1 MTEKITIKNA
11 ILNGLYD
18 RNYQGHQQLTPRLIG
33 NQDGT
38 IWEMLRYELMNCKSF
53 TWAVAFITSDMLTP
67 LKVVLADLARH
78 GIRGTLITSNYL
90 GFNSPQMFAELLKIP
105 NLKVMVTTVTG
116 FHTKGYFFTHD
127 DYSTALIGSA
137 NFTRAALLQ
146 NHETM
151 LKVTSSK
158 NSTLFSQITTGVS
171 HLQSESHPLTKEWIA
186 NYAKNWQPPK
196 ANNDLKQSS
205 QKIIPNQMQRTAL
218 GEIQGLINRGAHRGL
233 VISATGTG
241 KTYLGAFAV
250 KENQPQKFLYVVHRE
265 QVARKAMQSFSRVIG
280 GPQKNFG
287 LISSQ
292 HHDFSPRYLFATVQT
307 LSQKKIL
314 EKLSPQMFDFIL
326 VDEAHRAAAPS
337 YQRLMDHF
345 KPKFWLGMT
354 ATPDRMDN
362 QDVYGIFDY
371 HIAYEIRLRDALSN
385 DMLVPFHYVGVQDY
399 EANGEVIDET
409 TNLKRL
415 VASERVK
422 YVLKQLEYY
431 GYCGRQPRG
440 LVFCSRQTEAH
451 EIAKQFTALS
461 HPAIALTNQDSDY
474 QRREAVKRLE
484 NGELEYLITVDL
496 FNEGVDIPSLN
507 QIVMLRNTESRIIF
521 LQQLG
526 RGLRKY
532 PGKDYVTVV
541 DFIGNYKHNYM
552 IPLALNDDSSRDQD
566 QARRE
571 VQLPQ
576 NIGVSTIN
584 FSQVASERILTSLE
598 KTKLDSIA
606 ELRRA
611 YRELEQRLGRG
622 PLLIDFLQANSVSPV
637 VFARNKL
644 LDNYGSFLVKM
655 GEKVKLNQYENQVLT
670 FITKELLSGKRAHE
684 LILLSLLKDQE
695 VTKKQLI
702 NALEQNNCYVNE
714 AVLRSLTDILSL
726 RFFDVKAG
734 KRTKKQQYGDQ
745 SIVKVNQEIY
755 RLNSQIKDSLN
766 QNSDFRRL
774 FVDVVK
780 TGLAL
785 SKEYDQRQQFTL
797 YQQYDRKDVCRLLN
811 WPLDVSAPMYGY
823 RVAENECPIFITYHK
838 KSPKQRNA
846 IYDNQLQDGRSLR
859 WYTRSPRHLSS
870 AEVQRLLA
878 GVDTGQQSEKLHLF
892 VKRSDAVGKQ
902 FYYLGTAMIDPASV
916 REELL
921 GEKEKAAVGMNLVL
935 EHPLPTAM
943 TKVLFD

>member
-78 GIRGTLITSNYL
+78 GICGTLITSNYL

-314 EKLSPQMFDFIL
+314 EKLSPKMFDFIL

-337 YQRLMDHF
+337 CQRLMNHF

-440 LVFCSRQTEAH
+440 LVFCSRQAEAH

-878 GVDTGQQSEKLHLF
+878 GVDTGRQSEKLHLF

-921 GEKEKAAVGMNLVL
+921 GEKKKAAVGMNLVL

>member
-1 MTEKITIKNA
+1 MTEKVTIKNA

-18 RNYQGHQQLTPRLIG
+18 RSYQGHRQLTPGLIG
-33 NQDGT
+33 NEDGT
-38 IWEMLRYELMNCKSF
+38 IWETLRYELMNCKSF

-67 LKVVLADLARH
+67 LKVVLADLDRQ
-78 GIRGTLITSNYL
+78 GIQGTLITSDYL

-137 NFTRAALLQ
+137 NLTRAALLQ

-151 LKVTSSK
+151 LKVTSSQ
-158 NSTLFSQITTGVS
+158 NSTLFSQITTGIR
-171 HLQSESHPLTKEWIA
+171 HLQSESYPLTKEWIT
-186 NYAKNWQPPK
+186 NYAKSWQPSK
-196 ANNDLKQSS
+196 ANNSLKQNS

-218 GEIQGLINRGAHRGL
+218 NELQGLINRGAHRGL

-265 QVARKAMQSFSRVIG
+265 QVARKAMQSFRRVIG
-280 GPQKNFG
+280 GSQEDFG

-292 HHDFSPRYLFATVQT
+292 HHDFSSRYLFATVQT

-371 HIAYEIRLRDALSN
+371 HIAYEIRLRDALNN

-422 YVLKQLEYY
+422 YVLQQLEYY

-440 LVFCSRQTEAH
+440 LVFCSRQAEAR
-451 EIAKQFTALS
+451 EIAKQFTALG
-461 HPAIALTNQDSDY
+461 HPAIALTNQDSNY
-474 QRREAVKRLE
+474 QRQEAVKRLE

-507 QIVMLRNTESRIIF
+507 QIVMLRNTESRIVF
-521 LQQLG
+521 LKQLG

-584 FSQVASERILTSLE
+584 FSRVASERILTSLD

-611 YRELEQRLGRG
+611 YRELKQRLGRV
-622 PLLIDFLQANSVSPV
+622 PLLIDFLQSNSVSPA

-655 GEKVKLNQYENQVLT
+655 GEEVKLNQYENQILS

-702 NALEQNNCYVNE
+702 GALEQNSCYVNE

-726 RFFDVKAG
+726 RFFDVKVG
-734 KRTKKQQYGDQ
+734 KQTKKQQYGDQ
-745 SIVKVNQEIY
+745 SIVTVNQGTY
-755 RLNSQIKDSLN
+755 RLNSQIKKSLK
-766 QNSDFRRL
+766 QNSDFQRL
-774 FVDVVK
+774 FIDVLK
-780 TGLAL
+780 TGLTL
-785 SKEYDQRQQFTL
+785 SEKYDQRQQFTL

-838 KSPKQRNA
+838 KSPNQRNA
-846 IYDNQLQDGRSLR
+846 IYDNQLQDGQSLR
-859 WYTRSPRHLSS
+859 WYTRSPRRLSS

-878 GVDTGQQSEKLHLF
+878 GVDTGQQQEKLHLF

-902 FYYLGTAMIDPASV
+902 FYYLGTAKIDPASI

-921 GEKEKAAVGMNLVL
+921 GEKKKAAVGMNLVL
-935 EHPLPTAM
+935 EHPLPTTM

>member
-78 GIRGTLITSNYL
+78 GICGTLITSNYL

-314 EKLSPQMFDFIL
+314 EKLSPKMFDFIL

-337 YQRLMDHF
+337 YQRLMNHF

-440 LVFCSRQTEAH
+440 LVFCSRQAEAH

-878 GVDTGQQSEKLHLF
+878 GVDTGRQSEKLHLF

-921 GEKEKAAVGMNLVL
+921 GEKKKAAVGMNLVL

>member
-18 RNYQGHQQLTPRLIG
+18 RSYQGHRQLTPGLIG
-33 NQDGT
+33 NEDGT
-38 IWEMLRYELMNCKSF
+38 IWETLRYELMNCKSF

-67 LKVVLADLARH
+67 LKVVLADLDRQ
-78 GIRGTLITSNYL
+78 GIQGTLITSDYL

-137 NFTRAALLQ
+137 NLTRAALLQ

-151 LKVTSSK
+151 LKVTSSQ
-158 NSTLFSQITTGVS
+158 NSTLFSQITTGIR
-171 HLQSESHPLTKEWIA
+171 HLQSESYPLTKEWIT
-186 NYAKNWQPPK
+186 NYAKSWQSSK
-196 ANNDLKQSS
+196 ANNSLKQNS

-218 GEIQGLINRGAHRGL
+218 NELQGLINRGAHRGL

-265 QVARKAMQSFSRVIG
+265 QVARKAMQSFRRVIG
-280 GPQKNFG
+280 GSQEDFG

-292 HHDFSPRYLFATVQT
+292 HHDFSSRYLFATVQT
-307 LSQKKIL
+307 LSQKKVL
-314 EKLSPQMFDFIL
+314 EQLSPQMFDFIL
-326 VDEAHRAAAPS
+326 MDEAHRAAAPS

-371 HIAYEIRLRDALSN
+371 HIAYEIRLRDALNN

-422 YVLKQLEYY
+422 YVLQQLEYY

-440 LVFCSRQTEAH
+440 LVFCSRQAEAR
-451 EIAKQFTALS
+451 EIAKQFTALG
-461 HPAIALTNQDSDY
+461 HPAIALTNQDSNY
-474 QRREAVKRLE
+474 QRQEAVKRLE

-507 QIVMLRNTESRIIF
+507 QIVMLRNTESRIVF

-541 DFIGNYKHNYM
+541 DFIANYKHNYM

-584 FSQVASERILTSLE
+584 FSRVASERILTSLD

-611 YRELEQRLGRG
+611 YRELKQRLGRV
-622 PLLIDFLQANSVSPV
+622 PLLIDFLQSNSVSPA

-655 GEKVKLNQYENQVLT
+655 GEEVKLNQYENQILS

-702 NALEQNNCYVNE
+702 GALEQNSCYVNE

-726 RFFDVKAG
+726 RFFDVKVG
-734 KRTKKQQYGDQ
+734 KQTKKQQYGDQ
-745 SIVKVNQEIY
+745 SIVTVNQGTY
-755 RLNSQIKDSLN
+755 RLNSQIKKSLK
-766 QNSDFRRL
+766 QNSDFQRL
-774 FVDVVK
+774 FIDVLK
-780 TGLAL
+780 TGLTL
-785 SKEYDQRQQFTL
+785 SEKYDQRQQFTL

-838 KSPKQRNA
+838 KSPNQRNA
-846 IYDNQLQDGRSLR
+846 IYDNQLQDGQSLR

-870 AEVQRLLA
+870 AEVQRLIV
-878 GVDTGQQSEKLHLF
+878 GVDTGQQREKLHLF

-902 FYYLGTAMIDPASV
+902 FYYLGTAKIDPASV

-921 GEKEKAAVGMNLVL
+921 GEKKKAAVGMNLVL
-935 EHPLPTAM
+935 EHPLPTTM

>member
-18 RNYQGHQQLTPRLIG
+18 RSYQGHRQLTPGLIG
-33 NQDGT
+33 NEDGT
-38 IWEMLRYELMNCKSF
+38 IWETLRYELMNCKSF

-67 LKVVLADLARH
+67 LKVVLADLDRQ
-78 GIRGTLITSNYL
+78 GIQGTLITSDYL

-137 NFTRAALLQ
+137 NLTRAALLQ

-151 LKVTSSK
+151 LKVTSSQ
-158 NSTLFSQITTGVS
+158 NSTLFSQITTGIR
-171 HLQSESHPLTKEWIA
+171 HLQSESYPLTKEWIT
-186 NYAKNWQPPK
+186 NYAKSWQSSK
-196 ANNDLKQSS
+196 ANNSLKQNS

-218 GEIQGLINRGAHRGL
+218 NELQGLINRGAHRGL

-265 QVARKAMQSFSRVIG
+265 QVARKAMQSFRRVIG
-280 GPQKNFG
+280 GSQEDFG

-292 HHDFSPRYLFATVQT
+292 HHDFSSRYLFATVQT

-371 HIAYEIRLRDALSN
+371 HIAYEIRLRDALNN

-440 LVFCSRQTEAH
+440 LVFCSRQAEAR
-451 EIAKQFTALS
+451 EIAKQFTALG
-461 HPAIALTNQDSDY
+461 HPAIALTNQDSNY
-474 QRREAVKRLE
+474 QRQEAVKRLE

-507 QIVMLRNTESRIIF
+507 QIVMLRNTESRIVF

-584 FSQVASERILTSLE
+584 FSRVASERILTSLD

-611 YRELEQRLGRG
+611 YRELEQRLGRV
-622 PLLIDFLQANSVSPV
+622 PLLIDFLQSNSVSPV

-655 GEKVKLNQYENQVLT
+655 GEKVKLNQYENQILS

-695 VTKKQLI
+695 ITKKQLI
-702 NALEQNNCYVNE
+702 GALEQNNCYVNG
-714 AVLRSLTDILSL
+714 AVLHSLTDILSL

-734 KRTKKQQYGDQ
+734 KQTKKQQYGDQ
-745 SIVKVNQEIY
+745 SIVTVNQGTY
-755 RLNSQIKDSLN
+755 RLNPQIKKSLK
-766 QNSDFRRL
+766 QNSDFQRL
-774 FVDVVK
+774 FIDVLK
-780 TGLAL
+780 TGLTL
-785 SKEYDQRQQFTL
+785 SEKYDQRQQFTL

-838 KSPKQRNA
+838 KSPNQRNA
-846 IYDNQLQDGRSLR
+846 IYDNQLQDGQSLR

-878 GVDTGQQSEKLHLF
+878 GVDTGQQREKLHLF

-902 FYYLGTAMIDPASV
+902 FYYLGTAKIDPASV

-921 GEKEKAAVGMNLVL
+921 GEKKKAAVGMNLVL
-935 EHPLPTAM
+935 EHPLPTTM

>member
-1 MTEKITIKNA
+1 MTEKATIKNA

-18 RNYQGHQQLTPRLIG
+18 RNYQGHQQLTPGLIG
-33 NQDGT
+33 NEDGT
-38 IWEMLRYELMNCKSF
+38 IWETLCYELMNCKSF

-67 LKVVLADLARH
+67 LKVVLADLDRQ
-78 GIRGTLITSNYL
+78 GIQGTLITSDYL

-137 NFTRAALLQ
+137 NLTRAALLQ

-151 LKVTSSK
+151 LKVTSSQ
-158 NSTLFSQITTGVS
+158 NSTLFSQITTGIR
-171 HLQSESHPLTKEWIA
+171 HLQSESYPLTKEWIT
-186 NYAKNWQPPK
+186 NYAKSWQSSK
-196 ANNDLKQSS
+196 ANNSLKQNS

-218 GEIQGLINRGAHRGL
+218 NELQGLINRGAHRGL

-265 QVARKAMQSFSRVIG
+265 QVARKAMQSFRRVIG
-280 GPQKNFG
+280 GSQEDFG

-292 HHDFSPRYLFATVQT
+292 HHDFSSRYLFATVQT

-371 HIAYEIRLRDALSN
+371 HIAYEIRLRDALNN

-440 LVFCSRQTEAH
+440 LVFCSRQAEAR
-451 EIAKQFTALS
+451 EIAKQFTALG
-461 HPAIALTNQDSDY
+461 HPAIALTNQDSNY
-474 QRREAVKRLE
+474 QRQEAVKRLE

-507 QIVMLRNTESRIIF
+507 QIVMLRNTESRIVF

-584 FSQVASERILTSLE
+584 FSRVASERILTSLD

-611 YRELEQRLGRG
+611 YRELEQRLGRV
-622 PLLIDFLQANSVSPV
+622 PLLIDFLQSNSVSPV

-702 NALEQNNCYVNE
+702 GALEQNSCYVNE
-714 AVLRSLTDILSL
+714 VVLRSLTDILSL

-734 KRTKKQQYGDQ
+734 KQTKKQQYGDQ
-745 SIVKVNQEIY
+745 SIVTVNQETY
-755 RLNSQIKDSLN
+755 RLNSQIKKSLK
-766 QNSDFRRL
+766 QNSAFQRL
-774 FVDVVK
+774 FIDVLK
-780 TGLAL
+780 TGLTL
-785 SKEYDQRQQFTL
+785 SKKYDQRQQFTL

-838 KSPKQRNA
+838 KSPNQRNA
-846 IYDNQLQDGRSLR
+846 IYDNQLQDGQSLR

-878 GVDTGQQSEKLHLF
+878 GVDTGQQREKLHLF

-902 FYYLGTAMIDPASV
+902 FYYLGTAKIDPASV

-921 GEKEKAAVGMNLVL
+921 GEKKKAAVGMNLVL
-935 EHPLPTAM
+935 EHPLPTTM

>member
-1 MTEKITIKNA
+1 MTEKATIKNA

-18 RNYQGHQQLTPRLIG
+18 RNYQAHQQFTPKLIG
-33 NQDGT
+33 NEDGT
-38 IWEMLRYELMNCKSF
+38 IWETLRYELMNCKSF
-53 TWAVAFITSDMLTP
+53 TWAVAFITSDILTP
-67 LKVVLADLARH
+67 LKVILADLARQ
-78 GIRGTLITSNYL
+78 GIQGTLITSDYL

-105 NLKVMVTTVTG
+105 NLKVMLTTIPG

-127 DYSTALIGSA
+127 GYSTALIGSA

-151 LKVTSSK
+151 LKVTSSQHL
-158 NSTLFSQITTGVS
+158 TLFSQVATGIS
-171 HLQSESHPLTKEWIA
+171 HLQNESHPLTEEWIA
-186 NYAKNWQPPK
+186 NYAKSWQSPK
-196 ANNDLKQSS
+196 TSNGSNQSNR
-205 QKIIPNQMQRTAL
+205 KIIPNQMQRAAL
-218 GEIQGLINRGAHRGL
+218 IELQGLIDRGAHRGL
-233 VISATGTG
+233 VVSATGTG
-241 KTYLGAFAV
+241 KTYLGVFAV
-250 KENQPQKFLYVVHRE
+250 KENRPQKFLYVVHRE
-265 QVARKAMQSFSRVIG
+265 QVARKAMQSFQRVIG
-280 GPQKNFG
+280 GSQEDFG

-307 LSQKKIL
+307 LSQKKVL
-314 EKLSPQMFDFIL
+314 EGLSPQMFDFIL

-371 HIAYEIRLRDALSN
+371 HIAYEIRLRDALNN

-422 YVLKQLEYY
+422 YVLRQLEYY

-440 LVFCSRQTEAH
+440 LVFCSRQAEAR
-451 EIAKQFTALS
+451 ELAKQFTALG
-461 HPAIALTNQDSDY
+461 HPAIALTNQDSNY
-474 QRREAVKRLE
+474 QRQEAVKRLE

-507 QIVMLRNTESRIIF
+507 QIVMLRNTESRIVF

-532 PGKDYVTVV
+532 PGKDFVTVI

-584 FSQVASERILTSLE
+584 FSRVASERILTSLE
-598 KTKLDSIA
+598 KTKLDSMA

-611 YRELEQRLGRG
+611 YHELEQRLGRA
-622 PLLIDFLQANSVSPV
+622 PLLIDFLQSGSVSPV

-655 GEKVKLNQYENQVLT
+655 GEKVKLNRYENQVLT

-684 LILLSLLKDQE
+684 LILLSLLKDQD
-695 VTKKQLI
+695 VTKEQLI
-702 NALEQNNCYVNE
+702 SALEQNNCYVNA
-714 AVLRSLTDILSL
+714 AVLRSLTDVLSL

-734 KRTKKQQYGDQ
+734 KQTKKQQYGDQ
-745 SIVKVNQEIY
+745 SIIAVNQGIY
-755 RLNSQIKDSLN
+755 QLNSQIKDSLK
-766 QNSDFRRL
+766 QNSAFQRL
-774 FVDVVK
+774 FVDVLE

-785 SKEYDQRQQFTL
+785 SKKYDQRQQFTL

-823 RVAENECPIFITYHK
+823 RVAESECPIFITYHK

-846 IYDNQLQDGRSLR
+846 IYDNQLQDGQSLR

-878 GVDTGQQSEKLHLF
+878 GVDEGHQREKLHLF

-902 FYYLGTAMIDPASV
+902 FYYLGTAKIDLASV
-916 REELL
+916 REEML
-921 GEKEKAAVGMNLVL
+921 G
-935 EHPLPTAM
+935 
-943 TKVLFD
+943 

>member
-1 MTEKITIKNA
+1 MTEKATIKNA

-18 RNYQGHQQLTPRLIG
+18 RNYQAHQQFTPKLIG
-33 NQDGT
+33 NEDGT
-38 IWEMLRYELMNCKSF
+38 IWETLRYELMNCKSF
-53 TWAVAFITSDMLTP
+53 TWAVAFITSDILTP
-67 LKVVLADLARH
+67 LKVILADLARQ
-78 GIRGTLITSNYL
+78 GIQGTLITSDYL

-105 NLKVMVTTVTG
+105 NLKVMLTTIPG

-127 DYSTALIGSA
+127 GYSTALIGSA

-151 LKVTSSK
+151 LKVTSSQ
-158 NSTLFSQITTGVS
+158 NSTLFSQVATGIS
-171 HLQSESHPLTKEWIA
+171 HLQNESHPLTEEWIA
-186 NYAKNWQPPK
+186 NYAKSWQSPK
-196 ANNDLKQSS
+196 TSNGSNQSNR
-205 QKIIPNQMQRTAL
+205 KIIPNQMQRAAL
-218 GEIQGLINRGAHRGL
+218 IELQGLIDRGAHRGL
-233 VISATGTG
+233 VVSATGTG
-241 KTYLGAFAV
+241 KTYLGVFAV
-250 KENQPQKFLYVVHRE
+250 KENRPQKFLYVVHRE
-265 QVARKAMQSFSRVIG
+265 QVARKAMQSFQRVIG
-280 GPQKNFG
+280 GSQEDFG

-307 LSQKKIL
+307 LSQKKVL
-314 EKLSPQMFDFIL
+314 EGLSPQMFDFIL

-371 HIAYEIRLRDALSN
+371 HIAYEIRLRDALNN

-422 YVLKQLEYY
+422 YVLRQLEYY

-440 LVFCSRQTEAH
+440 LVFCSRQAEAR
-451 EIAKQFTALS
+451 ELAKQFTALG
-461 HPAIALTNQDSDY
+461 PAIALTNQDSNY
-474 QRREAVKRLE
+474 QRQEAVKRLE

-507 QIVMLRNTESRIIF
+507 QIVMLRNTESRIVF

-532 PGKDYVTVV
+532 PGKDFVTVI

-584 FSQVASERILTSLE
+584 FSRVASERILTSLE
-598 KTKLDSIA
+598 KTKLDSMA

-611 YRELEQRLGRG
+611 YHELEQRLGRA
-622 PLLIDFLQANSVSPV
+622 PLLIDFLQSGSVSPV

-655 GEKVKLNQYENQVLT
+655 GEKVKLNRYENQVLT

-684 LILLSLLKDQE
+684 LILLSLLKDQD
-695 VTKKQLI
+695 VTKEQLI
-702 NALEQNNCYVNE
+702 SALEQNNCYVNA
-714 AVLRSLTDILSL
+714 AVLRSLTDVLSL

-734 KRTKKQQYGDQ
+734 KQTKKQQYGDQ
-745 SIVKVNQEIY
+745 SIIAVNQGIY
-755 RLNSQIKDSLN
+755 QLNSQIKDSLK
-766 QNSDFRRL
+766 QNSAFQRL
-774 FVDVVK
+774 FVDVLE

-785 SKEYDQRQQFTL
+785 SKKYDQRQQFTL

-823 RVAENECPIFITYHK
+823 RVAESECPIFITYHK

-846 IYDNQLQDGRSLR
+846 IYDNQLQDGQSLR

-878 GVDTGQQSEKLHLF
+878 GVDEGHQREKLHLF

-902 FYYLGTAMIDPASV
+902 FYYLGTAKIDPASV
-916 REELL
+916 REEML
-921 GEKEKAAVGMNLVL
+921 GEKKKAAVGMNLVL
-935 EHPLPTAM
+935 EHPLPTTMAK
-943 TKVLFD
+943 TLFE

>member
-78 GIRGTLITSNYL
+78 GICGTLITSNYL

-186 NYAKNWQPPK
+186 NYAKNCQPPK

-265 QVARKAMQSFSRVIG
+265 QVARKAMQSFSQVIG

-440 LVFCSRQTEAH
+440 LVFCSRQAEAH

-507 QIVMLRNTESRIIF
+507 QIVMLRNTESQIIF

-870 AEVQRLLA
+870 AEVQRLLS
-878 GVDTGQQSEKLHLF
+878 GVDTGRQSEKLHLF

-921 GEKEKAAVGMNLVL
+921 GEKKKAAVGMNLVL

>member
-1 MTEKITIKNA
+1 MTEKATIKNA

-18 RNYQGHQQLTPRLIG
+18 QNYQGHQQFTPRLIG
-33 NQDGT
+33 NEDGT
-38 IWEMLRYELMNCKSF
+38 IWETLRYELMNCKSF

-67 LKVVLADLARH
+67 LKVVLADLARQ
-78 GIRGTLITSNYL
+78 GIEGTLITSDYL

-105 NLKVMVTTVTG
+105 NLKVMVTTVSG

-127 DYSTALIGSA
+127 EYSTALIGSA

-151 LKVTSSK
+151 LKVTSSQ
-158 NSTLFSQITTGVS
+158 NSTLFSQVTAGIG
-171 HLQSESHPLTKEWIA
+171 HLQNESHPLTKEWIA
-186 NYAKNWQPPK
+186 NYAKSWQPPK
-196 ANNDLKQSS
+196 TSNGSS
-205 QKIIPNQMQRTAL
+205 QSNRKIIPNQMQRAAL
-218 GEIQGLINRGAHRGL
+218 VELQGLIDRGAHRGL
-233 VISATGTG
+233 VVSATGTG

-250 KENQPQKFLYVVHRE
+250 KENRPQKFLYVVHRE
-265 QVARKAMQSFSRVIG
+265 QVARKAMQSFQRVIG
-280 GPQKNFG
+280 GSQEDFG

-307 LSQKKIL
+307 LSQKKVF
-314 EKLSPQMFDFIL
+314 EGLSPQMFDFIL

-337 YQRLMDHF
+337 YRRLMDHF

-354 ATPDRMDN
+354 ATPDRMDD

-371 HIAYEIRLRDALSN
+371 HIAYEIRLRDALNN

-422 YVLKQLEYY
+422 YVLRQLEYY

-440 LVFCSRQTEAH
+440 LVFCSRQAEAR
-451 EIAKQFTALS
+451 ELAKQFTALG
-461 HPAIALTNQDSDY
+461 HPAIALTNQDSNY
-474 QRREAVKRLE
+474 QRQGAVKRLE

-507 QIVMLRNTESRIIF
+507 QIVMLRNTESRIVF

-532 PGKDYVTVV
+532 PGKDFVTVI

-571 VQLPQ
+571 VYLPQ

-584 FSQVASERILTSLE
+584 FSRVASERILTSLE
-598 KTKLDSIA
+598 KTKLDSMV
-606 ELRRA
+606 ELHRA
-611 YRELEQRLGRG
+611 YRELEQRLGRA
-622 PLLIDFLQANSVSPV
+622 PLLIDFLQSGSVSPV

-655 GEKVKLNQYENQVLT
+655 GEKVKLNRYENQVLT
-670 FITKELLSGKRAHE
+670 FITKELLNGKRAHE
-684 LILLSLLKDQE
+684 LILLSLLKDQD
-695 VTKKQLI
+695 VTKEQLI
-702 NALEQNNCYVNE
+702 NALEQNSCYVNA
-714 AVLRSLTDILSL
+714 AVLRSLTDVLSL

-734 KRTKKQQYGDQ
+734 KQTKKQQYGDQ
-745 SIVKVNQEIY
+745 SIITLNQGNY
-755 RLNSQIKDSLN
+755 RLNFQIKDSLKR
-766 QNSDFRRL
+766 NSNF
-774 FVDVVK
+774 
-780 TGLAL
+780 
-785 SKEYDQRQQFTL
+785 Q
-797 YQQYDRKDVCRLLN
+797 
-811 WPLDVSAPMYGY
+811 
-823 RVAENECPIFITYHK
+823 
-838 KSPKQRNA
+838 
-846 IYDNQLQDGRSLR
+846 
-859 WYTRSPRHLSS
+859 
-870 AEVQRLLA
+870 
-878 GVDTGQQSEKLHLF
+878 
-892 VKRSDAVGKQ
+892 
-902 FYYLGTAMIDPASV
+902 
-916 REELL
+916 
-921 GEKEKAAVGMNLVL
+921 
-935 EHPLPTAM
+935 
-943 TKVLFD
+943 

>member
-1 MTEKITIKNA
+1 
-11 ILNGLYD
+11 
-18 RNYQGHQQLTPRLIG
+18 
-33 NQDGT
+33 
-38 IWEMLRYELMNCKSF
+38 MNCKSF

-67 LKVVLADLARH
+67 LKVVLADLDRQ
-78 GIRGTLITSNYL
+78 GIQGTLITSDYL

-137 NFTRAALLQ
+137 NLTRAALLQ

-151 LKVTSSK
+151 LKVTSSQ
-158 NSTLFSQITTGVS
+158 NSTLFSQITTGIR
-171 HLQSESHPLTKEWIA
+171 HLQSESYPLTKEWIT
-186 NYAKNWQPPK
+186 NYAKSWQSSK
-196 ANNDLKQSS
+196 ANNSLKQNS

-218 GEIQGLINRGAHRGL
+218 NELQGLINRGAHRGL

-265 QVARKAMQSFSRVIG
+265 QVARKAMQSFRRVIG
-280 GPQKNFG
+280 GSQEDFG

-292 HHDFSPRYLFATVQT
+292 HHDFSSRYLFATVQT
-307 LSQKKIL
+307 LSQKKVL
-314 EKLSPQMFDFIL
+314 EQLSPQMFDFIL
-326 VDEAHRAAAPS
+326 MDEAHRAAAPS

-371 HIAYEIRLRDALSN
+371 HIAYEIRLRDALNN

-422 YVLKQLEYY
+422 YVLQQLEYY

-440 LVFCSRQTEAH
+440 LVFCSRQAEAR
-451 EIAKQFTALS
+451 EIAKQFTALG
-461 HPAIALTNQDSDY
+461 HPAIALTNQDSNY
-474 QRREAVKRLE
+474 QRQEAVKRLE

-507 QIVMLRNTESRIIF
+507 QIVMLRNTESRIVF

-584 FSQVASERILTSLE
+584 FSRVASERILTSLD

-611 YRELEQRLGRG
+611 YRELKQRLGRV
-622 PLLIDFLQANSVSPV
+622 PLLIDFLQSNSVSPA

-644 LDNYGSFLVKM
+644 LDNYASFLVKM
-655 GEKVKLNQYENQVLT
+655 GEEVKLNQYENQILS

-702 NALEQNNCYVNE
+702 GALEQNSCYVNE

-726 RFFDVKAG
+726 RFFDVKVG
-734 KRTKKQQYGDQ
+734 KQTKKQQYGDQ
-745 SIVKVNQEIY
+745 SIVTVNQGTY
-755 RLNSQIKDSLN
+755 RLNSQIKKSLK
-766 QNSDFRRL
+766 QNSDFQRL
-774 FVDVVK
+774 FIDVLK
-780 TGLAL
+780 TGLTL
-785 SKEYDQRQQFTL
+785 SEKYDQRQQFTL

-838 KSPKQRNA
+838 KSPNQRNA
-846 IYDNQLQDGRSLR
+846 IYDNQLQDGQSLR

-870 AEVQRLLA
+870 AEVQRLIV
-878 GVDTGQQSEKLHLF
+878 GVDTGQQREKLHLF

-902 FYYLGTAMIDPASV
+902 FYYLGIAKIDPASV

-921 GEKEKAAVGMNLVL
+921 GEKKKAAVGMNLVL
-935 EHPLPTAM
+935 EHPLPTTM

>member
-1 MTEKITIKNA
+1 MTEKVTIKNA

-78 GIRGTLITSNYL
+78 GIRGTLITSDYL

-422 YVLKQLEYY
+422 YILKQLEYY

-440 LVFCSRQTEAH
+440 LVFCSRQAEAH

-714 AVLRSLTDILSL
+714 AVLRSLTDLLSL

-846 IYDNQLQDGRSLR
+846 IYDNQLQDGQSLR

-878 GVDTGQQSEKLHLF
+878 GVDTGRQSEKLHLF

-921 GEKEKAAVGMNLVL
+921 GEKKKAAVGMNLVL

>member
-67 LKVVLADLARH
+67 LKVVLADLARQ
-78 GIRGTLITSNYL
+78 GIRGTLITSDYL

-205 QKIIPNQMQRTAL
+205 QKIIPNQMQRTVL

-265 QVARKAMQSFSRVIG
+265 QVARKAMQSFSQVIG

-440 LVFCSRQTEAH
+440 LVFCSRQAEAH

-622 PLLIDFLQANSVSPV
+622 PLLIDFLQSNSVSPV

-846 IYDNQLQDGRSLR
+846 IYDNQLQDGQSLR

-878 GVDTGQQSEKLHLF
+878 GVDTGRQSEKLHLF
-892 VKRSDAVGKQ
+892 VKRSDVVGKQ
-902 FYYLGTAMIDPASV
+902 FYYLGTAIIDPASV

-921 GEKEKAAVGMNLVL
+921 GEKKKAVVGMNLVL

>member
-78 GIRGTLITSNYL
+78 GICGTLITSNYL

-314 EKLSPQMFDFIL
+314 EKLSPKMFDFIL

-337 YQRLMDHF
+337 YQRLMNHF

-440 LVFCSRQTEAH
+440 LVFCSRQAEAH

-878 GVDTGQQSEKLHLF
+878 GVDTGRQSEKLHLF

-921 GEKEKAAVGMNLVL
+921 GEKKKAAVGMNLVL
-935 EHPLPTAM
+935 EHPLATAM

>member
-1 MTEKITIKNA
+1 MTEKATIKNA

-18 RNYQGHQQLTPRLIG
+18 RNYQGHQQFTPKLIG
-33 NQDGT
+33 NEDGT
-38 IWEMLRYELMNCKSF
+38 IWETLRYELMNCKSF

-67 LKVVLADLARH
+67 LKVILADLARQ
-78 GIRGTLITSNYL
+78 GIQGTLITSDYL

-105 NLKVMVTTVTG
+105 NLKVMLTTVPG

-127 DYSTALIGSA
+127 GYSTALIGSA

-151 LKVTSSK
+151 LKVTSSQ
-158 NSTLFSQITTGVS
+158 NSTLFSQVNTGIS
-171 HLQSESHPLTKEWIA
+171 HLQNESHLLTEEWIA
-186 NYAKNWQPPK
+186 NYDKSWQPPK
-196 ANNDLKQSS
+196 TSNGSNQSS
-205 QKIIPNQMQRTAL
+205 RKIIPNQMQRAAL
-218 GEIQGLINRGAHRGL
+218 VELQGLIDRGAYRGL
-233 VISATGTG
+233 VVSATGTG

-250 KENQPQKFLYVVHRE
+250 KENRPQKFLYVVHRE
-265 QVARKAMQSFSRVIG
+265 QVARKAMQSFQRVIG
-280 GPQKNFG
+280 GSQEDFG

-307 LSQKKIL
+307 LSQGKVL
-314 EKLSPQMFDFIL
+314 EGLSPQMFDFIL

-337 YQRLMDHF
+337 YRRLMDHF

-371 HIAYEIRLRDALSN
+371 HIAYEIRLRDALNN

-422 YVLKQLEYY
+422 YVLSQLEYY

-440 LVFCSRQTEAH
+440 LVFCSRQAEAR
-451 EIAKQFTALS
+451 ELAKQFTALG
-461 HPAIALTNQDSDY
+461 HPAIALTNQDSNY
-474 QRREAVKRLE
+474 QRQEAVKRLE

-507 QIVMLRNTESRIIF
+507 QIVMLRNTESRIVF

-532 PGKDYVTVV
+532 PGKDFVTVI

-598 KTKLDSIA
+598 KIKLDSMV

-611 YRELEQRLGRG
+611 YRELEQQLGRA
-622 PLLIDFLQANSVSPV
+622 PLLIDFLQSGSVSPV

-655 GEKVKLNQYENQVLT
+655 GEKVKLNRYENQILT

-684 LILLSLLKDQE
+684 LILLSLLKDQD
-695 VTKKQLI
+695 VTKDQLI
-702 NALEQNNCYVNE
+702 SALEQNNCYVNK
-714 AVLRSLTDILSL
+714 AVLRSLTDVLSL

-734 KRTKKQQYGDQ
+734 KQTKKQQYGDQ
-745 SIVKVNQEIY
+745 SIIAVNQGIY
-755 RLNSQIKDSLN
+755 QLNPQIKDSLKR
-766 QNSDFRRL
+766 NSDFQRL
-774 FVDVVK
+774 FVDVLE

-785 SKEYDQRQQFTL
+785 SKRYDQRQQFTL

-838 KSPKQRNA
+838 KLPKQRNA
-846 IYDNQLQDGRSLR
+846 IYDNQLQDGQSLR

-878 GVDTGQQSEKLHLF
+878 GVDEGQQREKLHLF
-892 VKRSDAVGKQ
+892 VKQSDAVGKQ
-902 FYYLGTAMIDPASV
+902 FYYLGTAKIDPASV

-921 GEKEKAAVGMNLVL
+921 GEKKKAVVGMNLVL
-935 EHPLPTAM
+935 EHPLPTTMA
-943 TKVLFD
+943 KILFE

>member
-1 MTEKITIKNA
+1 MTEKVTIKNA

-78 GIRGTLITSNYL
+78 GIRGTLITSDYL

-422 YVLKQLEYY
+422 YILKQLEYY

-440 LVFCSRQTEAH
+440 LVFCSRQAEAH

-846 IYDNQLQDGRSLR
+846 IYDNQLQDGQSLR

-878 GVDTGQQSEKLHLF
+878 GVDTGRQSEKLHLF

-921 GEKEKAAVGMNLVL
+921 GEKKKAAVGMNLVL

>member
-265 QVARKAMQSFSRVIG
+265 QVARKAMQSFSQVIG

-440 LVFCSRQTEAH
+440 LVFCSRQAEAH

-622 PLLIDFLQANSVSPV
+622 PLLIDFLQSNSVSPV

-766 QNSDFRRL
+766 QNSDFQRL

-846 IYDNQLQDGRSLR
+846 IYDNQLQDGRLLR

-878 GVDTGQQSEKLHLF
+878 GVDTGRQSEKLHLF

-916 REELL
+916 KEELL
-921 GEKEKAAVGMNLVL
+921 GEKKKAAVGMNLVL

>member
-18 RNYQGHQQLTPRLIG
+18 RSYQGHRQLTPGLIG
-33 NQDGT
+33 NEDGT
-38 IWEMLRYELMNCKSF
+38 IWETLRYELMNCKSF

-67 LKVVLADLARH
+67 LKVVLADLDRQ
-78 GIRGTLITSNYL
+78 GIQGTLITSDYL

-137 NFTRAALLQ
+137 NLTRAALLQ

-151 LKVTSSK
+151 LKVTSSQ
-158 NSTLFSQITTGVS
+158 NSTLFSQITTGIR
-171 HLQSESHPLTKEWIA
+171 HLQSESYPLTKEWIT
-186 NYAKNWQPPK
+186 NYAKSWQSSK
-196 ANNDLKQSS
+196 ANNSLKQNS

-218 GEIQGLINRGAHRGL
+218 NELQGLINRGAHRGL

-265 QVARKAMQSFSRVIG
+265 QVARKAMQSFRRVIG
-280 GPQKNFG
+280 GSQEDFG

-292 HHDFSPRYLFATVQT
+292 HHDFSSRYLFATVQT
-307 LSQKKIL
+307 LSQKKVL
-314 EKLSPQMFDFIL
+314 EQLSPQMFDFIL
-326 VDEAHRAAAPS
+326 MDEAHRAAAPS

-371 HIAYEIRLRDALSN
+371 HIAYEIRLRDALNN

-422 YVLKQLEYY
+422 YVLQQLEYY

-440 LVFCSRQTEAH
+440 LVFCSRQAEAR
-451 EIAKQFTALS
+451 EIAKQFTALG
-461 HPAIALTNQDSDY
+461 HPAIALTNQDSNY
-474 QRREAVKRLE
+474 QRQEAVKRLE

-507 QIVMLRNTESRIIF
+507 QIVMLRNTESRIVF

-584 FSQVASERILTSLE
+584 FSRVASERILTSLD

-611 YRELEQRLGRG
+611 YRELKQRLGRV
-622 PLLIDFLQANSVSPV
+622 PLLIDFLQSNSVSPA

-655 GEKVKLNQYENQVLT
+655 GEEVKLNQYENQILS

-702 NALEQNNCYVNE
+702 GALEQNSCYVNE

-726 RFFDVKAG
+726 RFFDVKVG
-734 KRTKKQQYGDQ
+734 KQTKKQQYGDQ
-745 SIVKVNQEIY
+745 SIVTVNQGTY
-755 RLNSQIKDSLN
+755 RLNSQIKKSLK
-766 QNSDFRRL
+766 QNSDFQRL
-774 FVDVVK
+774 FIDVLK
-780 TGLAL
+780 TGLTL
-785 SKEYDQRQQFTL
+785 SEKYDQRQQFTL

-838 KSPKQRNA
+838 KSPNQRNA
-846 IYDNQLQDGRSLR
+846 IYDNQLQDGQSLR

-870 AEVQRLLA
+870 AEVQRLIV
-878 GVDTGQQSEKLHLF
+878 GVDTGQQREKLHLF

-902 FYYLGTAMIDPASV
+902 FYYLGTAKIDPASV

-921 GEKEKAAVGMNLVL
+921 GEKKKAAVGMNLVL
-935 EHPLPTAM
+935 EHPLPTTM

>member
-18 RNYQGHQQLTPRLIG
+18 QNYQGHQQLTPRLIG

-78 GIRGTLITSNYL
+78 GIHGTLITSDYL

-186 NYAKNWQPPK
+186 DYAKNWQPPK
-196 ANNDLKQSS
+196 ANNGLKQNS

-280 GPQKNFG
+280 DPQKNFG

-337 YQRLMDHF
+337 YQRLINHF

-440 LVFCSRQTEAH
+440 LVFCSRQAEAH
-451 EIAKQFTALS
+451 EIAKQFTALG

-576 NIGVSTIN
+576 NIGISTIN

-622 PLLIDFLQANSVSPV
+622 PLLIDFFQSNSVSPV

-655 GEKVKLNQYENQVLT
+655 GEKVNLNQYENQVLT

-702 NALEQNNCYVNE
+702 NALEKNNCYVNE

-766 QNSDFRRL
+766 QNADFRRL

-846 IYDNQLQDGRSLR
+846 IYDNQLQDGQSLR

-878 GVDTGQQSEKLHLF
+878 GVDTGRQSEKLHLF

-921 GEKEKAAVGMNLVL
+921 GEKKKAAVGMNLVL

>member
-1 MTEKITIKNA
+1 MTEKATIKNA

-18 RNYQGHQQLTPRLIG
+18 RNYQAHQQFTPKLIG
-33 NQDGT
+33 NEDGT
-38 IWEMLRYELMNCKSF
+38 IWETLRYELMNCKSF
-53 TWAVAFITSDMLTP
+53 TWAVAFITSDILTP
-67 LKVVLADLARH
+67 LKVILAGLARQ
-78 GIRGTLITSNYL
+78 GIQGTLITSDYL

-105 NLKVMVTTVTG
+105 NLKVMLTTIPG

-127 DYSTALIGSA
+127 GYSTALIGSA

-151 LKVTSSK
+151 LKVTSSQ
-158 NSTLFSQITTGVS
+158 NSTLFSQVATGIS
-171 HLQSESHPLTKEWIA
+171 HLQNESHSLTEEWIA
-186 NYAKNWQPPK
+186 NYAKSWQSPK
-196 ANNDLKQSS
+196 TSNGSNQSNR
-205 QKIIPNQMQRTAL
+205 KIIPNQMQRAAL
-218 GEIQGLINRGAHRGL
+218 IELQGLIDRGAHRGL
-233 VISATGTG
+233 VVSATGTG
-241 KTYLGAFAV
+241 KTYLGVFAV
-250 KENQPQKFLYVVHRE
+250 KENRPQKFLYVVHRE
-265 QVARKAMQSFSRVIG
+265 QVARKAMQSFQRVIG
-280 GPQKNFG
+280 GSQEDFG

-307 LSQKKIL
+307 LSQKKVL
-314 EKLSPQMFDFIL
+314 EGLSPQMFDFIL

-371 HIAYEIRLRDALSN
+371 HIAYEIRLRDALNN

-422 YVLKQLEYY
+422 YVLRQLEYY

-440 LVFCSRQTEAH
+440 LVFCSRQAEAR
-451 EIAKQFTALS
+451 ELAKQFTALG
-461 HPAIALTNQDSDY
+461 HPAIALTNQDSNY
-474 QRREAVKRLE
+474 QRQEAVKRLE

-507 QIVMLRNTESRIIF
+507 QIVMLRNTESRIVF

-532 PGKDYVTVV
+532 PGKDFVTVI

-584 FSQVASERILTSLE
+584 FSRVASERILTSLE
-598 KTKLDSIA
+598 KTKLDSMA

-611 YRELEQRLGRG
+611 YHELEQRLGRA
-622 PLLIDFLQANSVSPV
+622 PLLIDFLQSGSVSPV

-655 GEKVKLNQYENQVLT
+655 GEKVKLNRYENQVLT

-684 LILLSLLKDQE
+684 LILLSLLKDQD
-695 VTKKQLI
+695 VTKEQLI
-702 NALEQNNCYVNE
+702 SALEQNNCYVNA
-714 AVLRSLTDILSL
+714 AVLRSLTDVLSL

-734 KRTKKQQYGDQ
+734 KQTKKQQYGDQ
-745 SIVKVNQEIY
+745 SIIAVNQGIY
-755 RLNSQIKDSLN
+755 QLNSQIKDSLK
-766 QNSDFRRL
+766 QNSAFQRL
-774 FVDVVK
+774 FVDVLE

-785 SKEYDQRQQFTL
+785 SKKYDQRQQFTL

-823 RVAENECPIFITYHK
+823 RVAESECPIFITYHK

-846 IYDNQLQDGRSLR
+846 IYNNQLQDGQSLR

-878 GVDTGQQSEKLHLF
+878 GVDEGHQREKLHLF

-902 FYYLGTAMIDPASV
+902 FYYLGTAKIDPASV
-916 REELL
+916 REEML
-921 GEKEKAAVGMNLVL
+921 GEKKKAAVGMNLVL
-935 EHPLPTAM
+935 EHPLPTTMAK
-943 TKVLFD
+943 TLFE

>member
-1 MTEKITIKNA
+1 MTEKATIKNA

-18 RNYQGHQQLTPRLIG
+18 RNYQAHQQFTPKLIG
-33 NQDGT
+33 NEDGT
-38 IWEMLRYELMNCKSF
+38 IWETLRYELMNCKSF
-53 TWAVAFITSDMLTP
+53 TWAVAFITSDILTP
-67 LKVVLADLARH
+67 LKVILADLARQ
-78 GIRGTLITSNYL
+78 GIQGTLITSDYL

-105 NLKVMVTTVTG
+105 NLKVMLTTIPG

-127 DYSTALIGSA
+127 GYSTALIGSA

-151 LKVTSSK
+151 LKVTSSQH
-158 NSTLFSQITTGVS
+158 STLFSQVATGIS
-171 HLQSESHPLTKEWIA
+171 HLQNESHPLTEEWIA
-186 NYAKNWQPPK
+186 NYAKSWQSPK
-196 ANNDLKQSS
+196 TSNGSNQSNR
-205 QKIIPNQMQRTAL
+205 KIIPNQMQRAAL
-218 GEIQGLINRGAHRGL
+218 IELQGLIDRGAHRGL
-233 VISATGTG
+233 VVSATGTG
-241 KTYLGAFAV
+241 KTYLGVFAV
-250 KENQPQKFLYVVHRE
+250 KENRPQKFLYVVHRE
-265 QVARKAMQSFSRVIG
+265 QVARKAMQSFQRVIG
-280 GPQKNFG
+280 GSQEDFG

-307 LSQKKIL
+307 LSQKKVL
-314 EKLSPQMFDFIL
+314 EGLSPQMFDFIL

-371 HIAYEIRLRDALSN
+371 HIAYEIRLRDALNN

-422 YVLKQLEYY
+422 YVLRQLEYY

-440 LVFCSRQTEAH
+440 LVFCSRQAEAR
-451 EIAKQFTALS
+451 ELAKQFTALG
-461 HPAIALTNQDSDY
+461 HPAIALTNQDSNY
-474 QRREAVKRLE
+474 QRQEAVKRLE

-507 QIVMLRNTESRIIF
+507 QIVMLRNTESRIVF

-532 PGKDYVTVV
+532 PGKDFVTVI

-576 NIGVSTIN
+576 NIGVPTIN
-584 FSQVASERILTSLE
+584 FSRVATERILTSLE
-598 KTKLDSIA
+598 KTKLDSMA

-611 YRELEQRLGRG
+611 YHELEQRLGRA
-622 PLLIDFLQANSVSPV
+622 PLLIDFLQSGSVSPV

-655 GEKVKLNQYENQVLT
+655 GEKVKLNRYENQVLT

-684 LILLSLLKDQE
+684 LILLSLLKDQD
-695 VTKKQLI
+695 VTKEQLI
-702 NALEQNNCYVNE
+702 SALEQNNCYVNA
-714 AVLRSLTDILSL
+714 AVLRSLTDVLSL

-734 KRTKKQQYGDQ
+734 KQTKKQQYGDQ
-745 SIVKVNQEIY
+745 SIIAVNQGIY
-755 RLNSQIKDSLN
+755 QLNSQIKDSLK
-766 QNSDFRRL
+766 QNSAFQRL
-774 FVDVVK
+774 FVDVLE

-785 SKEYDQRQQFTL
+785 SKKYDQRQQFTL

-823 RVAENECPIFITYHK
+823 RVAESECPIFITYHK

-846 IYDNQLQDGRSLR
+846 IYDNQLQDGQSLR

-870 AEVQRLLA
+870 TEVQRLLA
-878 GVDTGQQSEKLHLF
+878 GVDEGHQREKLHLF
-892 VKRSDAVGKQ
+892 VKLSDAVGKQ
-902 FYYLGTAMIDPASV
+902 FYYLGTAKIDPAPV
-916 REELL
+916 REEML
-921 GEKEKAAVGMNLVL
+921 GEKKKAAVGMNLVL
-935 EHPLPTAM
+935 EHPLPTTMAK
-943 TKVLFD
+943 TLFE